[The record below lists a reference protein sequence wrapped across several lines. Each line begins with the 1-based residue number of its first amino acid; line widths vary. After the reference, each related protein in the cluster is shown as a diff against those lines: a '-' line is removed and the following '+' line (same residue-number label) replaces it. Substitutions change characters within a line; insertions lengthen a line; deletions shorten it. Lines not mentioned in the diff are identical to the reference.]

1 MRLQATVGVDEAP
14 SKITWGLEAGTWI
27 IGQLHR
33 GAGSVEEHAGSLASK
48 KTPCPPAGGDY
59 E

>member
-1 MRLQATVGVDEAP
+1 MGVDEAP